1 MSRLV
6 TPPLAP
12 LGPLGPAA
20 SAPGG
25 GCRRLLL
32 VLPAVLLLAAA
43 ALRALDALPAWIA
56 GEPRHPRRFTS
67 VDALERHVRTRLLL
81 PVFFPDS
88 LAWPAEAAWLAPGPM
103 RPTAVV
109 FLDRARTGPG
119 LIVAQCLDGDAPIPE
134 RLLPPGRT
142 IERTGTT
149 VAGRPAV
156 LVRGVTPGGAGF
168 LELSWIHDGRRVVIR
183 RFGGDVTELLRIARS
198 LRRVHA

>member
-1 MSRLV
+1 MSRRA
-6 TPPLAP
+6 TPPLVPIAP
-12 LGPLGPAA
+12 VSPVSGRRG
-20 SAPGG
+20 
-25 GCRRLLL
+25 RRLLV
-32 VLPAVLLLAAA
+32 VLPAVLVLTAA

-56 GEPRHPRRFTS
+56 GEPRAPRRFAS

-88 LAWPAEAAWLAPGPM
+88 LSWPAEAAWLAPGPM

-109 FLDRARTGPG
+109 FLNRARTRPG
-119 LIVAQCLDGDAPIPE
+119 LVIAQCLDGDAPVPE

-142 IERTGTT
+142 LERTATT

-156 LVRGVTPGGAGF
+156 LARGVTPDGVGF

-183 RFGGDVTELLRIARS
+183 LFDGDAAELLRIARS